1 MEHLTAADL
10 LSAPAHQGNRPLVM
24 TVARQSPPWP
34 QSEPDFIDNH
44 PRFRKLNDYLVSR
57 APGDGL
63 PGRQHIDPT
72 DIPDLL
78 SAIAF
83 VDVERET
90 GDTRL
95 RFRLVGTICT
105 EAFGFDLTGMYI
117 DGNHATQC
125 GEAIVDQMMQIIEHR
140 QPGFGDLSVSL
151 AGREHAGYQRVYF
164 PLARDGSEVDML
176 IGVHAFHFET
186 SRRRGLF

>member
-1 MEHLTAADL
+1 M
-10 LSAPAHQGNRPLVM
+10 
-24 TVARQSPPWP
+24 
-34 QSEPDFIDNH
+34 
-44 PRFRKLNDYLVSR
+44 
-57 APGDGL
+57 
-63 PGRQHIDPT
+63 
-72 DIPDLL
+72 

-83 VDVERET
+83 VDVERKPR
-90 GDTRL
+90 DTRL
-95 RFRLVGTICT
+95 RFRLVGTTCT